1 MNNLA
6 KFINAINRANVVWNN
21 EMWDA
26 FSDLNKE
33 YQDYLAKKLADTS
46 LSPADMRRA
55 KNTPWHDK
63 ASY

>member
-6 KFINAINRANVVWNN
+6 KFVDAINRANVVWNN

-33 YQDYLAKKLADTS
+33 YQAYLAKTQQTE

-55 KNTPWHDK
+55 KNTPWGDK

>member
-1 MNNLA
+1 MNNLF
-6 KFINAINRANVVWNN
+6 KFIDAINRSGIVWNN

-26 FSDLNKE
+26 FDALNKE
-33 YQDYLAKKLADTS
+33 YQTYLAKTVQTE

-63 ASY
+63 ANY

>member
-33 YQDYLAKKLADTS
+33 YQAYLAKKIEPAS
-46 LSPADMRRA
+46 LSPADMKRA